1 MGKRSATA
9 GHSKN
14 LNSIASAA
22 KQVSEEPIE
31 ELVGEG

>member
-1 MGKRSATA
+1 MGRKAGTA

-14 LNSIASAA
+14 HNSIASAA
-22 KQVSEEPIE
+22 KKVSEEPIE